1 MFWAGKIWRFTLLW
15 GQMLVII
22 CHCSS
27 VGSTLA
33 LYAVDPGS
41 NPGTGRYIVA
51 RMTTLNGGPLSLGP
65 IPSGRLKILGDVDN
79 WSSPSLCLQL
89 GEWQFLVLV
98 DCTCAVMKRYD
109 ILASLTNVCECFDF
123 VFKYLCVRWL
133 GSFWKAENGTE
144 DTGWKD
150 VVHEEW

>member
-1 MFWAGKIWRFTLLW
+1 MSGDIHLLLDVCWWSGCFFIYFQSCQKITEMH
-15 GQMLVII
+15 G
-22 CHCSS
+22 S

-33 LYAVDPGS
+33 LYTVDPGS

-89 GEWQFLVLV
+89 GE
-98 DCTCAVMKRYD
+98 
-109 ILASLTNVCECFDF
+109 
-123 VFKYLCVRWL
+123 
-133 GSFWKAENGTE
+133 
-144 DTGWKD
+144 
-150 VVHEEW
+150 